1 MQKLLEK
8 TIIILLIL
16 VWLSHLVQVFTPEV
30 GFDAVWY
37 HLPVVKAILEQ
48 KKLVFIPDLYQS
60 VNPLWSDLIFGIGF
74 FFAKELGSKIVAY
87 LFGLAFIVSSYILSR
102 KFLNKFWS
110 LVAVLIISTFQ
121 VVAWQSSSFYVDV
134 AKAFWE
140 ISSLILLLRWR
151 DKQQQKW
158 LIISALLFG
167 ASLATKLFSLFLL
180 PVFLCLVFIWSK
192 RDRIIQILRFLIGLL
207 VLPLPFYL
215 FTYLKTNDLFFS
227 FSQHL
232 IKLGEIGG
240 DSSLP
245 FYVWQRTKLLPFLPV
260 KLVFARDYTSFLL
273 ILFLPILL
281 LFVQKIRGNKL
292 LLGMTIFTIWQVLLW
307 WYLPPLSTRYAL
319 SGFVTWTI
327 ISIWSV
333 ARLSQENPRFYQPIL
348 LSIFLAVMV
357 NLVPRTAV
365 NLRSFKYLSG
375 TQTKSQYIRQFFDGN
390 IDQHLI
396 RWHQLN

>member
-8 TIIILLIL
+8 TVIAFLIL
-16 VWLSHLVQVFTPEV
+16 IWLSHLVQVFTPEV
-30 GFDAVWY
+30 GFDAVLY

-60 VNPLWSDLIFGIGF
+60 VNPLWSDLIFGMGF

-140 ISSLILLLRWR
+140 ISSLIILIKWR

-192 RDRIIQILRFLIGLL
+192 RDRISQILKFLIGLL

-215 FTYLKTNDLFFS
+215 FTYLKTGDLFFS

-240 DSSLP
+240 DSSLVS
-245 FYVWQRTKLLPFLPV
+245 YAWQRTKLLSFLPV
-260 KLVFARDYTSFLL
+260 KLVMARDYTSFIP
-273 ILFLPILL
+273 ILFLPV
-281 LFVQKIRGNKL
+281 LFFYIQKLRKNRL
-292 LLGMTIFTIWQVLLW
+292 LLGVL
-307 WYLPPLSTRYAL
+307 
-319 SGFVTWTI
+319 I
-327 ISIWSV
+327 
-333 ARLSQENPRFYQPIL
+333 
-348 LSIFLAVMV
+348 
-357 NLVPRTAV
+357 
-365 NLRSFKYLSG
+365 
-375 TQTKSQYIRQFFDGN
+375 
-390 IDQHLI
+390 
-396 RWHQLN
+396 